1 MVDDGDLRQQPPERG
16 AEAGKAGCVAGVVAL
31 GLMVLVGRITGGSI
45 SLKMLLAALAIG
57 AGASLATYLKKPEV
71 KA

>member
-1 MVDDGDLRQQPPERG
+1 
-16 AEAGKAGCVAGVVAL
+16 VAL